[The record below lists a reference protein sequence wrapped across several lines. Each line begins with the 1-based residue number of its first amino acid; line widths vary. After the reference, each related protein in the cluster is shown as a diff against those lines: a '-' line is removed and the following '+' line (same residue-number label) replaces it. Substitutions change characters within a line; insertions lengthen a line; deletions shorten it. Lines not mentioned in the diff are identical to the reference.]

1 MVQFSGIQGLIAGY
15 VASPQGREMIKGFLS
30 SPEGQEAINAYLA
43 TPEGQGMAKLL
54 LIRALDNL
62 SLPGPLREEIR
73 AALENE
79 RDTPHCP
86 DSSGTARHPEKE

>member
-1 MVQFSGIQGLIAGY
+1 MAGLSGIQGLIAGY
-15 VASPQGREMIKGFLS
+15 IASPQGREMVRSFLS

-62 SLPGPLREEIR
+62 SLPGPLKDEIR
-73 AALENE
+73 SALAQDAGSP
-79 RDTPHCP
+79 RCP
-86 DSSGTARHPEKE
+86 DLPVPPKKE